1 MHVFGVGLMA
11 LGALGLLVMASHIAW
26 QEFQSL
32 RYVRRLDEWG
42 EDAAP
47 WQ

>member
-1 MHVFGVGLMA
+1 MHVFGVVSMA
-11 LGALGLLVMASHIAW
+11 LGVAGLLVFASHIAW
-26 QEFQSL
+26 QELRSL
-32 RYVRRLDEWG
+32 RYVSRLDEWG

>member
-1 MHVFGVGLMA
+1 MQVIGVSLLA
-11 LGALGLLVMASHIAW
+11 LGGLGLLVLASHIAW